1 MITPPARE
9 MFRRFPALFKNPPEY
24 FSALARD
31 YGDLVH
37 LRFGPSDFYLV
48 SDPATIQSA
57 LVDHGVQFEK
67 FPRVKPALGVFGDGL
82 LTSEEP
88 RHRCQRRMM
97 QPAFHASRMERYE
110 RIMFDCTKELL
121 GRWRHGDVI
130 DVGAEMNALT
140 LEIICRTMFGA
151 SSKEHAAHVGELL
164 EVIVPSLNRLVL
176 PHGRLQLALPLPATR
191 RYFRAVRELDRIL
204 ETFIEE
210 RRRSGSPGDDLLG
223 MLLEMPTRELRDEL
237 VTIFIAGHE
246 TTANAL
252 VWTWYL
258 LGRNPDYADAAADVG
273 MTERIVK
280 EAMRL
285 YPPVWILGRR
295 ALEKVQVG
303 PLALKQGDVF
313 LVCMYALHRR
323 EAAFR
328 DAGVFRPERWEAA
341 LPHRFAYLPFG
352 AGARVCIGERF
363 AWRET
368 VMIVS
373 EIARCFRLRLTG
385 EDPVEP
391 VGMLTL
397 RPGGAVRMRVEA
409 RA

>member
-1 MITPPARE
+1 MITPPALE
-9 MFRRFPALFKNPPEY
+9 MYRRFPLLFQNAPEY
-24 FSALARD
+24 FRGLARD
-31 YGDLVH
+31 YGDWVH
-37 LRFGPSDFYLV
+37 LRFGRSDFYLV

-57 LVDHGVQFEK
+57 LVDHGTQFEK
-67 FPRVKPALGVFGDGL
+67 FPRVNPALGVFGDGL

-88 RHRCQRRMM
+88 RHRCQRRIM
-97 QPAFHASRMERYE
+97 QPAFHALRIEQYE
-110 RIMFDCTKELL
+110 RAMFDCTRELVS
-121 GRWRHGDVI
+121 RWRSGDVV

-151 SSKEHAAHVGELL
+151 SSREYAERVAELL
-164 EVIVPSLNRLVL
+164 EVIIPSLNRLVL
-176 PHGRLQLALPLPATR
+176 PHGPLLLALPLPATR
-191 RYFRAVRELDRIL
+191 RYFRAVKELDRIL
-204 ETFIEE
+204 EDLIED
-210 RRRSGSPGDDLLG
+210 RRRSGSAGDDLLG
-223 MLLEMPTRELRDEL
+223 MMLEMPTRELRDEV

-258 LGRNPDYADAAADVG
+258 LARNPSYEDEAAD
-273 MTERIVK
+273 MASAERIVK

-295 ALEKVQVG
+295 ALEAVELG
-303 PLALKQGDVF
+303 PISLQQGDVM

-323 EAAFR
+323 KAAFPQ
-328 DAGVFRPERWEAA
+328 AEAFRPERWDTA
-341 LPHRFAYLPFG
+341 LQHRFAYLPFG
-352 AGARVCIGERF
+352 AGTRVCIGERF

-368 VMIVS
+368 AIIVS
-373 EIARCFRLRLTG
+373 EIARRFRLRFAG
-385 EDPVEP
+385 SDPVQP

-397 RPGGAVRMRVEA
+397 RPNGPVRMRLEA